1 MNASVPQISVVMP
14 LRDALG
20 TLEKAIESVR
30 AQTFADWELVVIDDG
45 STDGSSALLD
55 RLAQQDQRIRIE
67 HPEARGVA
75 PAMQRGCELARGEW
89 IARMD
94 ADDWMHPK
102 RLARQLEYAG
112 QHPELGVIS
121 CRVGYGGEG
130 EGYRAHVDW
139 LNTLMD
145 PEVIALRRFVEA
157 PVANPSVMFRR
168 QLISHHGGCRD
179 GNFPEDYEMWL
190 RWLDGG
196 VRFGKVDEELLVW
209 NDPPTRL
216 SRTDPRYAVER
227 FYELKC
233 QWLARWWRAQRQSG
247 RELWLWGAGRV
258 TRRRFEFLEREGVA
272 IAGFID
278 VDPNKVGGQ
287 RDGRPVR
294 LHDDLPCRDE
304 AFILVGVGK
313 RGVRDEIQLLLEGQ
327 GWLEGRDYLLV
338 A

>member
-1 MNASVPQISVVMP
+1 MSARIPQVSVVMP
-14 LRDALG
+14 MRDAMG
-20 TLEKAIESVR
+20 SLETAIGSVR

-45 STDGSSALLD
+45 STDGSSARLD
-55 RLAQQDQRIRIE
+55 PLAQEDQRIRIE
-67 HPEARGVA
+67 HTPARGVA

-94 ADDWMHPK
+94 ADDWMHPE
-102 RLARQLEYAG
+102 RLEKQLEYAHA
-112 QHPELGVIS
+112 HPQLGVIS

-130 EGYRAHVDW
+130 EGYCAHVDW

-157 PVANPSVMFRR
+157 PVANPSVLFRR
-168 QLISHHGGCRD
+168 QLISQHGGCRD
-179 GNFPEDYEMWL
+179 GDFPEDYEMWL
-190 RWLDGG
+190 RWLDAG

-233 QWLARWWRAQRQSG
+233 RWLSKWLERELGARQ
-247 RELWLWGAGRV
+247 LWLWGAGRV
-258 TRRRFEFLEREGVA
+258 TRRRFESLSD
-272 IAGFID
+272 IHGFID
-278 VDPNKVGGQ
+278 VDANKVGGQ

-294 LHDDLPCRDE
+294 LADDLPPRE
-304 AFILVGVGK
+304 QSFILVGVGK
-313 RGVRDEIQLLLEGQ
+313 RGVREEIQA
-327 GWLEGRDYLLV
+327 WLEERGWIEGRNYLLV